1 MSESGKAQVVGWL
14 HALQE
19 QLTAAHLSGTTADD
33 GRLARDFNAL
43 LGQAKE
49 HFPRSDTLRLIEP
62 IHADAGMPVLAVR
75 LVLLRRTID
84 AAVAEGPSFEP
95 HGHERR
101 RWARHDVAWAAR
113 FLLGEGTALAARA
126 VDASRH
132 GLRLVLDG
140 AAAPSLAHGQ
150 RCAVEVHLA
159 GSSARFVREAEV
171 CHVDEHGVGL
181 AIRDAL
187 PAGLVPGP
195 GGVPLVAAPQV
206 HAAAAR
212 PGLRARL
219 RDLLALVSA

>member
-19 QLTAAHLSGTTADD
+19 QLTAAHLSGATADD
-33 GRLARDFNAL
+33 GRLAREFNVL
-43 LGQAKE
+43 LVQAKE
-49 HFPRSDTLRLIEP
+49 HFPQSDTLRLIEP

-84 AAVAEGPSFEP
+84 AAVAEGTRVEP
-95 HGHERR
+95 RGHERR
-101 RWARHDVAWAAR
+101 RWPRHDVAWAAR

-140 AAAPSLAHGQ
+140 AAAPTLAYGQ

-159 GSSARFVREAEV
+159 GSSARFVREAEI
-171 CHVDEHGVGL
+171 CHVDDHGVGL

-195 GGVPLVAAPQV
+195 GGVRLAAAPEI
-206 HAAAAR
+206 HAAARRA
-212 PGLRARL
+212 GLRARL
-219 RDLLALVSA
+219 RELLAW